1 MALFCAMIAYM
12 VYFQTTK
19 AHDVVSNSQNK
30 HQDVYQ
36 KKVVRGSILSSDGKK
51 LAYTKVSKDGKEQ
64 RVYPYKNEFAHVVG
78 IDSHGKYGLELSNNY
93 ELMNS
98 SSGVVNQMVNEI
110 QDEKSPGDNIVTT
123 LDIRLQ
129 KAAYQ
134 GLGDYEGAVV
144 AMEADTGKILA
155 MVSKPDY
162 NPNEIAKNWEKI
174 STGTDAVLVNRA
186 TQGKYTPGSVFK
198 IFTTLAFIR
207 QDKNFDQF
215 YYKCTGSVTFNTK
228 DQYTIKCF
236 DGEYHGGENLENA
249 FANSCNGAFATI
261 GSELDKTKFQ
271 KFTDQMLFNTDLPI
285 SIAASK
291 SSIQINKKSS
301 LFDMTQTC
309 IGQGTTMLT
318 PLHMTL
324 IASAVAN
331 DGVLM
336 KPYLVT
342 KVTTAEGKKVK
353 NYNPTKYKDLMT
365 REEAQV
371 LQTYMQA
378 VVNYGTATGLKTSLY
393 QAAGKTGTAEID
405 KNDHINSWFVGYIEK
420 DGKKIAISVVLENIL
435 ADTGTASNIVRNIF
449 DQYYTNQ

>member
-1 MALFCAMIAYM
+1 MIGYM

-30 HQDVYQ
+30 HQEAYQ

-93 ELMNS
+93 ELMHS
-98 SSGVVNQMVNEI
+98 SSSVVNQMVNEI
-110 QDEKSPGDNIVTT
+110 QDEKSIGDNIVTT
-123 LDIRLQ
+123 LDTKLQ
-129 KAAYQ
+129 QAAYEA
-134 GLGDYEGAVV
+134 LGDYKGAVV
-144 AMEADTGKILA
+144 AMEADTGKVLA

-162 NPNEIAKNWEKI
+162 NPNEISKNWEKI
-174 STGTDAVLVNRA
+174 STGSDATLVNRA

-198 IFTTLAFIR
+198 IFTALAFIR
-207 QDKNFDQF
+207 QDKNFEQF
-215 YYKCTGSVTFNTK
+215 YYQCSGSITFDTK
-228 DQYTIKCF
+228 DRYTIKCF
-236 DGEYHGGENLENA
+236 DGEYHGGENLESA

-261 GSELDKTKFQ
+261 GSKLDKTKFE

-285 SIAASK
+285 DIASSK

-318 PLHMTL
+318 PMHMTL
-324 IASAVAN
+324 VASAIAN

-336 KPYLVT
+336 KPYFVT

-353 NYNPTKYKDLMT
+353 KYNPTKYKDLMSS
-365 REEAQV
+365 EEAET
-371 LQTYMQA
+371 LQTYMKA

-393 QAAGKTGTAEID
+393 EAAGKTGTAEID
-405 KNDHINSWFVGYIEK
+405 KNNHINSWFVGYIDK

-435 ADTGTASNIVRNIF
+435 ADTGTASNIVRKIF
-449 DQYYTNQ
+449 DQYYAEE